1 MRYAIVTL
9 LVMTSIVT
17 TVAVAQDG
25 SGHVNPKSVIITPP
39 QPVRTT
45 AAPTIASPTVL
56 RSTVLRPNLPQS
68 KLRRR

>member
-25 SGHVNPKSVIITPP
+25 SGHVNPKSVIIMPP
-39 QPVRTT
+39 LPTT

-56 RSTVLRPNLPQS
+56 RPTVIRPNLPQS